1 MKKVI
6 SVLFGLALLVGCENN
21 QKPITL
27 SAEKGDV
34 TYLLSVNATNASI
47 TIGKNTDTLAVKAY
61 DSNEILLEYKD
72 GKALNFKKQPSVP
85 NWVCDLCAKH
95 ELPVTWK

>member
-6 SVLFGLALLVGCENN
+6 SVLFGLALLAGCENN
-21 QKPITL
+21 QEPITL

-47 TIGKNTDTLAVKAY
+47 TIGKNTETLTVKAY
-61 DSNEILLEYKD
+61 DSNEILLEDKD
-72 GKALNFKKQPSVP
+72 GNALNFKQQPSLS
-85 NWVCDLCAKH
+85 NWLCDLCVNH
-95 ELPVTWK
+95 GLPVTWK